1 MKKVWLVVT
10 QYRDVDEYEDKEILA
25 TFTEKE
31 DRAMLEYLGD
41 IVTSKTRFLEK
52 IFELDLLKGE
62 LSEMDLKLSNGKL
75 CIEKKKA

>member
-1 MKKVWLVVT
+1 
-10 QYRDVDEYEDKEILA
+10 
-25 TFTEKE
+25 
-31 DRAMLEYLGD
+31 MLEYLGD
-41 IVTSKTRFLEK
+41 IVASKTRFLEK